1 MSNINWKSSI
11 LNYKEDMKS
20 AINNLENG
28 KSRIALVVDDK
39 GKLIGTITDG
49 DIRRAILANLPMD
62 SKLKEFMKDQPVCI
76 DSEKNKDDILR
87 LMREKD
93 ILQVPILDKN
103 KKVVGLETLNHLLE
117 GKKIDNPV
125 FIMAGGFGT
134 RLAPLTDETPKPLLK
149 IGSKPILER
158 ILLKFIDAGF
168 HKFYIST
175 HFMADKI
182 KEYFNDGS
190 DWNISIKY
198 IHEDKPLG
206 TGGSLGLLPKSE
218 IDLPLVMM
226 NGDLLSEVNFVELLR
241 YHYEKKGMVTMCVSQ
256 YELQIPYGVVVKD
269 EHKFIK
275 IDEKPSEK
283 FFINAGI
290 YVVDPSIVSGV
301 GGSSYLDM
309 PTLLNEISL
318 KNLPVNIFPIHE
330 YWLDIGRM
338 DEYERANNEVGNLLS
353 WR

>member
-1 MSNINWKSSI
+1 LSNINWKSSI

-39 GKLIGTITDG
+39 DKLIGTITDG

-198 IHEDKPLG
+198 IHEDQPLG

-275 IDEKPSEK
+275 IDEKPSKK

-290 YVVDPSIVSGV
+290 YVVDPSVVSGV
-301 GGSSYLDM
+301 DGSSYLDM

-330 YWLDIGRM
+330 YWLD
-338 DEYERANNEVGNLLS
+338 VGQLS
-353 WR
+353 DFNKAKEDVKNQD